1 LPANGGLC
9 EQTDLTSGFES
20 IVCSC
25 STCSKFQL
33 VSTSKHHV
41 EIVGLSIGAGAAVL
55 FILAIVT
62 IICCSRHNDYSS
74 CWSPPNED
82 TVIPPIDSPNQNQSP
97 PIKVPSDESVLP
109 SSMQPF
115 GWLNH

>member
-1 LPANGGLC
+1 
-9 EQTDLTSGFES
+9 
-20 IVCSC
+20 
-25 STCSKFQL
+25 

-41 EIVGLSIGAGAAVL
+41 EIVGLSIGAGVAVL

-62 IICCSRHNDYSS
+62 IICCSRHNYYSS

-115 GWLNH
+115 R